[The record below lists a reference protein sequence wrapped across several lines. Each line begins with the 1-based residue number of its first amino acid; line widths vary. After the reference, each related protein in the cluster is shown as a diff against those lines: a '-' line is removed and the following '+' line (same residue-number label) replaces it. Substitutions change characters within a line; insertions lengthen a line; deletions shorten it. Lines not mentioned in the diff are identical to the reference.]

1 MAQPQPTFKTVF
13 VFLDT
18 DKYCSPFD
26 MLVAIDAFPDSMI
39 FKFENVTGEDAPKIV
54 YDLLA
59 KMHQKSFMTCFFQE
73 DQKEQNTQRSS
84 LTAAILK
91 K

>member
-1 MAQPQPTFKTVF
+1 MAQQPSYKTVF

-39 FKFENVTGEDAPKIV
+39 FKYENVTAEDAPK
-54 YDLLA
+54 
-59 KMHQKSFMTCFFQE
+59 SFLTFCFRV
-73 DQKEQNTQRSS
+73 DPKAQNTQRSS
-84 LTAAILK
+84 STEATLK
-91 K
+91 

>member
-1 MAQPQPTFKTVF
+1 MTQQPPTYKTVF

-26 MLVAIDAFPDSMI
+26 ILVAIDAFPDSMI
-39 FKFENVTGEDAPKIV
+39 FKYENVT
-54 YDLLA
+54 A
-59 KMHQKSFMTCFFQE
+59 KTPQKSFSTSSSHV
-73 DQKEQNTQRSS
+73 DQQAQNTPKSS
-84 LTAAILK
+84 STAATLK